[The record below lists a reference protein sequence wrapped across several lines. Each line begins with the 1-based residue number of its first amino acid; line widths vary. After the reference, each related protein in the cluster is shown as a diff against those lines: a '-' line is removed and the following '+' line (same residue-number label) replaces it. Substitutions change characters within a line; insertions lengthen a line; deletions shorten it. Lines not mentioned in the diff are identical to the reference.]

1 MIIDERKFKNVG
13 GGCNVSYNHVCNTRK
28 RKAQTDRDA
37 CINTYTAYNACIHFC
52 VDNINV

>member
-37 CINTYTAYNACIHFC
+37 CKNTYTAYNACIHFC